1 MATRTVTEA
10 ITNVS
15 KKPKSAVYTLAEL
28 VNDLVALA
36 NEMRTDHATTL
47 ALTTAL
53 KTLANAIQVYISDGL
68 LQIGTLAA
76 NASGAAPFKTTTVR
90 IFTIAG
96 LPYTA
101 ASATAAFSTAY
112 TINATGGNAATLWGA
127 FLIQCPATGT
137 MVTRCV
143 ADDQVYTTE
152 ALAIAA
158 LPTPVTAH
166 VQIGYITVKTSAST
180 TWTANTNQLVVGSC
194 AAVNFYD
201 LPVAK
206 TVPAVVTVSSPATL
220 DAAAVD
226 DIAFRALGAP

>member
-53 KTLANAIQVYISDGL
+53 KTMGNAIQAYISDGL
-68 LQIGTLAA
+68 LQHGTLTV
-76 NASGAAPFKTTTVR
+76 NDSGATPYKTTSVR

-101 ASATAAFSTAY
+101 ASATAGFSTAY
-112 TINATGGNAATLWGA
+112 TINATGGNAATLWGV
-127 FLIQCPATGT
+127 FQIMCPATGT
-137 MVTRCV
+137 MVTRAP
-143 ADDQVYTTE
+143 ADDQNYTTE

-158 LPTPVTAH
+158 LPTVLTNH
-166 VQIGYITVKTSAST
+166 VQVGYITVKTTAST
-180 TWTANTNQLVVGSC
+180 TFTANTTKLDVTSVKG
-194 AAVNFYD
+194 VYFYD
-201 LPVAK
+201 LPGAK

-220 DAAAVD
+220 AAAAVD
-226 DIAFRALGAP
+226 DIAFRCLGAP